1 MKIQNLLE
9 SKQDIENFINK
20 FGQETYDLFIKSKDR
35 LKNNKLSTDL
45 TWHTKNTTPEEM
57 DNMLASLQQK
67 VGGNKDLS
75 QTDFS
80 DRQIPGKYKYF
91 GRMGN
96 YDVYQPLDV
105 EASMALGV
113 NTGWCTTGRY
123 GHYGDPNF
131 KPSLKD
137 AKEHWNDYTSK
148 GIEFY
153 YLLDPK
159 THYGEIAIAK
169 YPKVLDYYD
178 ANIPDVIETKNEL
191 IQIDNINF
199 EIFNAKDDNDYSQ
212 IDDLPSEFMGK
223 FGLVIDYKI
232 ILDKRKMPKIQKENI
247 KGITLLSI
255 DEAKNLS
262 DYILRF
268 SEWWWLRSPGY
279 DSFNAALVAFD
290 GDVDDY
296 GFRVSN
302 EDNAVRPALLC
313 FNLKPLN
320 LKIGDY
326 VNAFD
331 KIWQYIGKDMILLF
345 GKPLTLMAFRED
357 CRASDANDYEKSDV
371 KKYLDNWFKEQM
383 NKQEKPKEESLC
395 EAFSIGKGTL
405 AFVSGYDLLNWLE
418 DQKYSVRIFYDKL
431 IHFYFACDAYDN
443 VHFDLFNAAI
453 DNGLYKFP
461 FKYVDKIGKKQVA
474 NTKWD
479 MENYRNN
486 CNSMSHISFMF
497 TPNTNKEKDE
507 EAYNDNYKL
516 IYEISNLGAFY
527 FRKKEDLNIFDESDL
542 YDQILKKYHEINLV
556 TDLYDESL
564 NESKRKTTMKNSKN
578 NLEKSLKESLYG
590 EDRYLY
596 HATDEKFVND
606 ILKNGLLIHS
616 PNRNWKTI
624 DTDGAIHFAFDAKV
638 AEHYATIEEIPPE
651 KIAVLKV
658 KLGDLDQSCM
668 GYDWNNYC
676 EYEEDINS
684 VQYKKDIP
692 SKYIK
697 VCDPNSE
704 PSQTLE
710 DFEKTPMYYKILD
723 TFDEEVDENKEYD
736 DEDDDYE
743 YESLN
748 ESCIKFA
755 EEELV
760 QEGLKEAD
768 ELKEDG
774 STIKYYIGYTTEDNE
789 DKVFK
794 TAKDLKKLRFLVK
807 DLLANKDKLDTL
819 SATALYVN
827 SVGDDDEV
835 FVALKDEDTDEW
847 EIISDEFETYEN
859 KSVDYEYKDIPLNRV
874 YYSLTGTFPDN
885 FKAKAPSLY
894 DNVIRT
900 KKGMYVSDGY
910 ESGYMFDDN
919 GNAIIRINIDRTNK
933 EEENK
938 VIDWV
943 NTVANHFNCPIEKL
957 KNSSFKI
964 TIPDQEKWFI
974 D

>member
-75 QTDFS
+75 KTDFS
-80 DRQIPGKYKYF
+80 EKQIPGKYKYF

-96 YDVYQPLDV
+96 YDVYQPLDYIS
-105 EASMALGV
+105 SMALGV

-131 KPSLKD
+131 KPSRED
-137 AKEHWNDYTSK
+137 AKKHWNDYTSK
-148 GIEFY
+148 GIKFY

-159 THYGEIAIAK
+159 THYGEIAVAK

-212 IDDLPSEFMGK
+212 IDDLPNGFVDK
-223 FGLVIDYKI
+223 FGLVIDYEI
-232 ILDKRKMPKIQKENI
+232 ILDKRKMPKIQKESI

-255 DEAKNLS
+255 DEAENLS

-268 SEWWWLRSPGY
+268 PDWWWLKSPG
-279 DSFNAALVAFD
+279 DDGSCVKGIRPNGEIGFFARPVNFNL
-290 GDVDDY
+290 
-296 GFRVSN
+296 
-302 EDNAVRPALLC
+302 NAVRPILLC
-313 FNLKPLN
+313 SNLKPLN

-326 VNAFD
+326 VSAFD
-331 KIWQYIGKDMILLF
+331 KTWQYIGNDMILLF
-345 GKPLTLMAFRED
+345 GEPLTEMAFRKD
-357 CRASDANDYEKSDV
+357 YKAQDATVYEKSDI
-371 KKYLDNWFKEQM
+371 KKYLDNWLREQM
-383 NKQEKPKEESLC
+383 SKNESLKQRENKQETDMNKTRKMSDGPLTEGESIDRVLT
-395 EAFSIGKGTL
+395 EWDVSEPSSIELGRAIDRYRQDIKDRYEPFEVTFVRHPSDTGHDTDFRLVYGQGDEIEFLWCPASSSLLPYGGTL
-405 AFVSGYDLLNWLE
+405 YGPM
-418 DQKYSVRIFYDKL
+418 KYNDDGSQNL
-431 IHFYFACDAYDN
+431 
-443 VHFDLFNAAI
+443 
-453 DNGLYKFP
+453 
-461 FKYVDKIGKKQVA
+461 
-474 NTKWD
+474 
-479 MENYRNN
+479 
-486 CNSMSHISFMF
+486 SF
-497 TPNTNKEKDE
+497 TPWKHFNNLDQAANYIWQYCE
-507 EAYNDNYKL
+507 EN
-516 IYEISNLGAFY
+516 GV
-527 FRKKEDLNIFDESDL
+527 DLNE
-542 YDQILKKYHEINLV
+542 
-556 TDLYDESL
+556 
-564 NESKRKTTMKNSKN
+564 
-578 NLEKSLKESLYG
+578 SLKESLYG

-651 KIAVLKV
+651 KIVVLKV
-658 KLGDLDQSCM
+658 KLGDLDQSYM
-668 GYDWNNYC
+668 EYDWNNYC

-692 SKYIK
+692 AKCIE
-697 VCDPNSE
+697 VCNPDAE

-736 DEDDDYE
+736 DDDDDYE

-755 EEELV
+755 ESFYEECNKNKL
-760 QEGLKEAD
+760 D
-768 ELKEDG
+768 EDG
-774 STIKYYIGYTTEDNE
+774 LSVKYYIGYTTENND

-794 TAKDLKKLRFLVK
+794 TAKDLKKLRLLVK

-847 EIISDEFETYEN
+847 EVITDEFETYEN
-859 KSVDYEYKDIPLNRV
+859 KSLDDEYKDIPLNRV

-894 DNVIRT
+894 DNVIKSKRGT
-900 KKGMYVSDGY
+900 YLSDG
-910 ESGYMFDDN
+910 
-919 GNAIIRINIDRTNK
+919 
-933 EEENK
+933 EEKK

-943 NTVANHFNCPIEKL
+943 NEVANHFNYPVKKVRDL
-957 KNSSFKI
+957 SFKI
-964 TIPDQEKWFI
+964 IIPDQEKLFNN
-974 D
+974 